1 MEIVN
6 ISRYFNENVIKG
18 LKIVNDNTL
27 YCIWKGAILWKCGQ
41 STGAVPTD
49 DSAADENADKAWY
62 EMWMIQY
69 TGDQT

>member
-27 YCIWKGAILWKCGQ
+27 YCI
-41 STGAVPTD
+41 
-49 DSAADENADKAWY
+49 
-62 EMWMIQY
+62 
-69 TGDQT
+69 